1 MKVTWPHSLDR
12 VLVAKNWILF
22 DMTSPNTVER
32 LIKRVK
38 RGTECNPGLVVMGG
52 DRCSKER
59 EFESRHGTQGIWIKV
74 YLCLLQEKTENRPR
88 MAPLKSP

>member
-12 VLVAKNWILF
+12 VLVAKNWIFF

-59 EFESRHGTQGIWIKV
+59 EFEGIWIKV